1 MADRTPTS
9 HRSHARTPD
18 TPGADLSSSSWSESH
33 IEKATRVR
41 IKQIQKSAERQ
52 RPGMNDVRSTQAQLN
67 IMRDWSIKEL
77 GKYQQSHPSHAT
89 PLTSTSP
96 VLFSYPD
103 LLKVKQFVI
112 KQLEQ
117 SGHDKCVQLILA
129 ESRHRSPLID
139 QCLDL
144 APISISL
151 GDYNSLLETLENL
164 NSIPWIENHSEYK
177 TFSESITSLPN
188 RIINQSG
195 NIYRTLVQ
203 ALTEYLR
210 KQDGTQPLAIGSQKN
225 ISLTQ
230 HTLEGFLRK
239 TRIALGIE
247 QGKLDKKEVFEVAV
261 FSKELYRYIPEDKG
275 LLITCLTRILRNHL
289 Q

>member
-9 HRSHARTPD
+9 HRSQARIPE
-18 TPGADLSSSSWSESH
+18 TPGANLSSNSFSESH

-41 IKQIQKSAERQ
+41 IKQIKKSAERQ
-52 RPGMNDVRSTQAQLN
+52 RPGMTGVRSTQSQLN
-67 IMRDWSIKEL
+67 IKSDWSIKQLE
-77 GKYQQSHPSHAT
+77 KYLQSHPSHAT

-112 KQLEQ
+112 KQLAE

-129 ESRHRSPLID
+129 ESRYSSPLID

-151 GDYNSLLETLENL
+151 RDYNSILETLENL
-164 NSIPWIENHSEYK
+164 DSIPWIENHAEYK
-177 TFSESITSLPN
+177 KFFEFVASLPD
-188 RIINQSG
+188 RVIDQRK
-195 NIYRTLVQ
+195 NIYGTLVQ

-210 KQDGTQPLAIGSQKN
+210 KQDGTQPLAIESQKN
-225 ISLTQ
+225 INLTQ

-239 TRIALGIE
+239 TRIALGIDH
-247 QGKLDKKEVFEVAV
+247 GKLDKKDVYEVAV
-261 FSKELYRYIPEDKG
+261 VTKELYRHIPADKRQ
-275 LLITCLTRILRNHL
+275 LITCFIRILRNHL

>member
-41 IKQIQKSAERQ
+41 IKQIQKSVEQQ
-52 RPGMNDVRSTQAQLN
+52 RPDMNEVRSRQAQLN

-117 SGHDKCVQLILA
+117 SGHEKCVQLILA
-129 ESRHRSPLID
+129 EPRHSSPLID

-151 GDYNSLLETLENL
+151 RDYNSILETLENL
-164 NSIPWIENHSEYK
+164 ESIPWIENHTEYK
-177 TFSESITSLPN
+177 KFSEFVTSLPG
-188 RIINQSG
+188 RMIDQRK
-195 NIYRTLVQ
+195 NIYGILVQ